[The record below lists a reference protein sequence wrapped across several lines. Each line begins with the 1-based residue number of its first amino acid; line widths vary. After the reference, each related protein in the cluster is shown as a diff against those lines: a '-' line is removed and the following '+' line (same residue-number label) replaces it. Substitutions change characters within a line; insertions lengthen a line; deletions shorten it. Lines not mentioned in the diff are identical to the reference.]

1 MIQILILTC
10 DTNAKLLTDDAAT
23 FLNLSSISGSNLVI
37 QIQILM
43 KPCDTNTNQIMRYK
57 YKGLTDDDAA
67 TNMIMIGLNECTL
80 NV

>member
-1 MIQILILTC
+1 M
-10 DTNAKLLTDDAAT
+10 TNDAAT
-23 FLNLSSISGSNLVI
+23 FLDLSSISGSNLVI